1 MKKALTILL
10 VLAIVFSLAAT
21 ATAFAD
27 NDVVEINIWHMEE
40 VDSRVQQFN
49 MVADKFNALHDDI
62 KVTFTVTSWDDA
74 YSKVPAA
81 IMAGNGPD
89 VLQSL
94 PDYGKVIYDLGVLAD
109 VTDMVNELNE
119 EYQFFDSA
127 VATYTYDGKVYAVPV
142 YDMAQVFWYR
152 KDIFDIAGLS
162 APKTW
167 DEVVACAKA
176 LTDKD
181 NGKYGIALPAS
192 LTMATDQVVYSVMAS
207 CGAADVVGEDNV
219 VTFDN
224 PGTVKAFEY
233 YKELLDCAPVDCD
246 TYTWGEPQALF
257 NEGTTAMAIEKGQ
270 YLSNFEADSGV
281 AAENLG
287 CSLLP
292 VMDDSCTSTAIHYV
306 NSFMV
311 LTADEAKQAAI
322 LEFFKFLLSEDGYG
336 DFLNAEPGLFL
347 PVTATGSTYESWTS
361 NEVLA
366 KYPEQVQTLCDSA
379 ATGAL
384 FGFTNGICDKIGAI
398 SGPNL
403 IAQSLQQMT
412 VNGKTPAEAVAWGQ
426 KAMEDAIDEY

>member
-1 MKKALTILL
+1 MKKLVAILL
-10 VLAIVFSLAAT
+10 ALATLASLAV
-21 ATAFAD
+21 TAFAD
-27 NDVVEINIWHMEE
+27 DGVTEISIWHMEE

-49 MVADKFNALHDDI
+49 MIAEKFNAAHSDI

-89 VLQSL
+89 MLQSL

-109 VTDMVNELNE
+109 VTDMVAELNE
-119 EYQFFDSA
+119 EYGFFDSA
-127 VATYTYDGKVYAVPV
+127 VETYTYDGRVYAVPA
-142 YDMAQVFWYR
+142 YDMAQVLWYR
-152 KDIFDIAGLS
+152 KDLFAAAGLE

-167 DEVVACAKA
+167 DDVVACAKA

-192 LTMATDQVVYSVMAS
+192 LSMATDQVVYSIMAS
-207 CGAADVVGEDNV
+207 CGGADVVDEDDN

-233 YKELLDCAPVDCD
+233 YQELLKYAPVDCD

-257 NEGTTAMAIEKGQ
+257 NEGTVAMAIEKGQ
-270 YLSNFEADSGV
+270 YLSPFETDSGV
-281 AAENLG
+281 SAENLG
-287 CSLLP
+287 CVLMP
-292 VMDDSCTSTAIHYV
+292 VLDDSCTSTAIHYV

-311 LTADEAKQAAI
+311 LAQDEQKQAAI
-322 LEFFKFLLSEDGYG
+322 LEFLKFLLSEEAYG

-347 PVTATGSTYESWTS
+347 PVTETGATYESWTS
-361 NEVLA
+361 NEVLTR
-366 KYPEQVQTLCDSA
+366 YPEQVATLCESA
-379 ATGAL
+379 ANGAL
-384 FGFTNGICDKIGAI
+384 FGFTNGVCDKIGAI
-398 SGPNL
+398 SGPYL

-412 VNGKTPAEAVAWGQ
+412 VNSLSPADAVAWGQ
-426 KAMEDAIDEY
+426 AAMEEAIEEY

>member
-1 MKKALTILL
+1 MKKLVAILL
-10 VLAIVFSLAAT
+10 ALATLASLAV
-21 ATAFAD
+21 TAFAD
-27 NDVVEINIWHMEE
+27 DGVTEISIWHMEE

-49 MVADKFNALHDDI
+49 MIAEKFNAAHSDI

-89 VLQSL
+89 MLQSL

-109 VTDMVNELNE
+109 VTDMVAELDE
-119 EYQFFDSA
+119 EYGFFDSA
-127 VATYTYDGKVYAVPV
+127 VETYTYDGRVYAVPA
-142 YDMAQVFWYR
+142 YDMAQVLWYR
-152 KDIFDIAGLS
+152 KDLFAAAGLE

-167 DEVVACAKA
+167 DDVVACAKA

-192 LTMATDQVVYSVMAS
+192 LSMATDQVVYSIMAS
-207 CGAADVVGEDNV
+207 CGGADVVDEDDN

-233 YKELLDCAPVDCD
+233 YQELLKYAPVDCD

-257 NEGTTAMAIEKGQ
+257 NEGTVAMAIEKGQ
-270 YLSNFEADSGV
+270 YLSPFETDSGV
-281 AAENLG
+281 SAENLG
-287 CSLLP
+287 CVLMP
-292 VMDDSCTSTAIHYV
+292 VLDDSCTSTAIHYV

-311 LTADEAKQAAI
+311 LAQDEQKQAAI
-322 LEFFKFLLSEDGYG
+322 LEFLKFLLSEEAYG

-347 PVTATGSTYESWTS
+347 PVTETGATYESWTS
-361 NEVLA
+361 NEVLTR
-366 KYPEQVQTLCDSA
+366 YPEQVATLCESA
-379 ATGAL
+379 ANGAL
-384 FGFTNGICDKIGAI
+384 FGFTNGVCDKIGAI
-398 SGPNL
+398 SGPYL

-412 VNGKTPAEAVAWGQ
+412 VNGLSPADAVAWGQ
-426 KAMEDAIDEY
+426 AAMEEAIEEY

>member
-1 MKKALTILL
+1 MKKLVAILL
-10 VLAIVFSLAAT
+10 ALATLASLAV
-21 ATAFAD
+21 TAFAD
-27 NDVVEINIWHMEE
+27 DGVTEISIWHMEE

-49 MVADKFNALHDDI
+49 MIAEKFNAAHSDI

-89 VLQSL
+89 MLQSL

-109 VTDMVNELNE
+109 VTDMVAELDE
-119 EYQFFDSA
+119 EYGFFDSA
-127 VATYTYDGKVYAVPV
+127 VETYTYDGRVYAVPA
-142 YDMAQVFWYR
+142 YDMAQVLWYR
-152 KDIFDIAGLS
+152 KDLFAAAGLE

-167 DEVVACAKA
+167 DDVVACAKA

-192 LTMATDQVVYSVMAS
+192 LSMATDQVVYSIMAS
-207 CGAADVVGEDNV
+207 CGGADVVDEDDN

-233 YKELLDCAPVDCD
+233 YQELLKYAPVDCD

-257 NEGTTAMAIEKGQ
+257 NEGTVAMAIEKGQ
-270 YLSNFEADSGV
+270 YLSPFETDSGV
-281 AAENLG
+281 SAENLG
-287 CSLLP
+287 CVLMP
-292 VMDDSCTSTAIHYV
+292 VLDDSCTSTAIHYV

-311 LTADEAKQAAI
+311 LAQDEQKQAAI
-322 LEFFKFLLSEDGYG
+322 LEFLKFLLSEEAYG

-347 PVTATGSTYESWTS
+347 PVTETGATYESWTS
-361 NEVLA
+361 NEVLTR
-366 KYPEQVQTLCDSA
+366 YPEQVATLCESA
-379 ATGAL
+379 ANGAL
-384 FGFTNGICDKIGAI
+384 FGFTNGVCDKIGAI
-398 SGPNL
+398 SGPYL

-412 VNGKTPAEAVAWGQ
+412 VNGLSPADAVAWGQ
-426 KAMEDAIDEY
+426 VAMEEAIEEY